1 MALPKL
7 NHLPFE
13 IKIPSTGK
21 GMMFRPYT
29 VKEQKYLLMMK
40 NETNQYEIVKLL
52 QTLIGS
58 CSLSETINIS
68 KLSYF
73 DIIYIFVKLRAKSV
87 GEIIDLKYKCN
98 NNTNDQQCNNVVT
111 IKLNLDEVQVN
122 TNINNK
128 NEFSVGNG
136 ITIKLRYP
144 SLEAMAD
151 IEEFRKSNNIDYLI
165 RGLAK
170 CLEYVSDKETIY
182 ESFTDRKSTRLN
194 SSHSQQSRM
203 PSSA

>member
-73 DIIYIFVKLRAKSV
+73 DIIYIFVK
-87 GEIIDLKYKCN
+87 
-98 NNTNDQQCNNVVT
+98 
-111 IKLNLDEVQVN
+111 
-122 TNINNK
+122 
-128 NEFSVGNG
+128 
-136 ITIKLRYP
+136 
-144 SLEAMAD
+144 
-151 IEEFRKSNNIDYLI
+151 
-165 RGLAK
+165 
-170 CLEYVSDKETIY
+170 
-182 ESFTDRKSTRLN
+182 DRKSTRLN